1 MKCFQVADFNAPLR
15 EVDLPTPEPS
25 GTQVLIKVKAA
36 GVCHSDIHIWEGGYD
51 LGHGRKPLSLKDRG
65 VSLPR
70 TMGHETVGEVVA
82 FGPDVKESDKGEL
95 KIGDI
100 ALAYPWLGCGKCPTC
115 LAGDENM
122 CAIKPNALGV
132 YCDGGYADH
141 MIVPHPKY
149 LIDLNGLDPV
159 TAAPYACS
167 GVTTYSALKK
177 VESAFDSPIVIFG
190 AGGLGLMALAL
201 LKAMGGKG
209 AIVVDIDA
217 KKREAAEK
225 AGALATVDGKA
236 PDALAQ
242 LTKQAGEP
250 IRAVIDLVGNAS
262 TSQLAFDC
270 LGKGGKLVIVGL
282 FGGGAPWALPLI
294 PMRAIT
300 IQGSYVGNLR
310 ETRELLDLVR
320 ARNIPPIPVIPM
332 PLAQADQALHDLQ
345 AGRLV
350 GRAVLTP

>member
-1 MKCFQVADFNAPLR
+1 MKSFQVADFNAPLK
-15 EVDLPTPEPS
+15 EVDAPTPQPT

-36 GVCHSDIHIWEGGYD
+36 GVCHSDLHIWEGGYD

-70 TMGHETVGEVVA
+70 TMGHETVGEIAA
-82 FGPDVKESDKGEL
+82 FGPDVSAADKGDL
-95 KIGDI
+95 KVGDI
-100 ALAYPWLGCGKCPTC
+100 ALVYPWLGCGKCPTC
-115 LAGDENM
+115 VGGDENM
-122 CAIKPNALGV
+122 CAVKPNALGV

-141 MIVPHPKY
+141 MTVPNAKY
-149 LIDLNGLDPV
+149 LINLKGLDPV

-177 VESAFDSPIVIFG
+177 VEKEFNTPIVVFG
-190 AGGLGLMALAL
+190 AGGLGLMLLTL

-217 KKREAAEK
+217 KKREAAMA

-236 PDALAQ
+236 SDALEQ
-242 LTKQAGEP
+242 LQKAAGGP
-250 IRAVIDLVGNAS
+250 VRAVIDLVGSAQ
-262 TSQLAFDC
+262 TTQLGFDA
-270 LGKGGKLVIVGL
+270 LGKGGKLIIVGL
-282 FGGGAPWALPLI
+282 FGGGATFALPLI
-294 PMRAIT
+294 PIKAVT

-310 ETRELLDLVR
+310 ETQELLDLVR
-320 ARNIPPIPVIPM
+320 SKKIPPIPVTRL
-332 PLAQADQALHDLQ
+332 PLSKANDALLDLQ
-345 AGRLV
+345 KGKLV

>member
-1 MKCFQVADFNAPLR
+1 MKSFQVADFHAPLK
-15 EVDLPTPEPS
+15 EVDHPTPQPS

-36 GVCHSDIHIWEGGYD
+36 GVCHSDLHIWEGGYE

-70 TMGHETVGEVVA
+70 TMGHETVGEIVA
-82 FGPDVKESDKGEL
+82 FGPDVTESDKGGL
-95 KIGDI
+95 KVGTM

-141 MIVPHPKY
+141 MTVPHPKY
-149 LIDLNGLDPV
+149 LIDLKGLDPV

-177 VESAFDSPIVIFG
+177 VEKEFDTPIVIFG
-190 AGGLGLMALAL
+190 AGGLGLMALSL

-217 KKREAAEK
+217 GKRQAAEK
-225 AGALATVDGKA
+225 AGALATVDGNA

-242 LTKQAGEP
+242 LAQKAGGP
-250 IRAVIDLVGNAS
+250 IRAVIDLVGNAQ
-262 TSQLAFDC
+262 TTQLGFDC
-270 LGKGGKLVIVGL
+270 LTKGGKLIIVGL
-282 FGGGAPWALPLI
+282 FGGGATWALPLI
-294 PMRAIT
+294 PIKAIT

-310 ETRELLDLVR
+310 ETKELLDLVR
-320 ARNIPPIPVIPM
+320 TRHIPPIPVTPM
-332 PLAQADQALHDLQ
+332 PLAKANDALLALQ
-345 AGRLV
+345 KGKLV

>member
-1 MKCFQVADFNAPLR
+1 MKSFQVSDFNAPLK
-15 EVDLPTPEPS
+15 EVDQPTPEPF

-36 GVCHSDIHIWEGGYD
+36 GVCHSDLHIWEGGYE
-51 LGHGRKPLSLKDRG
+51 LGHGRKPLSLRDRG

-70 TMGHETVGEVVA
+70 TMGHETVGEIVA
-82 FGPDVKESDKGEL
+82 FGPDVKESDKAGL
-95 KIGDI
+95 KVGTV

-122 CAIKPNALGV
+122 CAVKPNALGV

-141 MIVPHPKY
+141 MTVPHPKY
-149 LIDLNGLDPV
+149 LIDLKGLDPV

-177 VESAFDSPIVIFG
+177 VESDFDTPIVIFG
-190 AGGLGLMALAL
+190 AGGLGLMALSL

-217 KKREAAEK
+217 TKREAAEK

-242 LTKQAGEP
+242 LQQKAGGP
-250 IRAVIDLVGNAS
+250 IRAVIDLVGNPQ
-262 TSQLAFDC
+262 TTQLGFDC
-270 LGKGGKLVIVGL
+270 LTKGGKLIIVGL

-294 PMRAIT
+294 PIKAVT
-300 IQGSYVGNLR
+300 IQGSYVGNLK
-310 ETRELLDLVR
+310 ETRDLLDLVR
-320 ARNIPPIPVIPM
+320 SHKIPPIPVTPM
-332 PLAQADQALHDLQ
+332 PLAKANDALLDLQ
-345 AGRLV
+345 KGKLV
-350 GRAVLTP
+350 GRAILTP